1 MQTITLRLV
10 AILLTTIMGIC
21 MASAQ
26 TKTVKH
32 TVEKGETLAS
42 IAKRYGT
49 TNEKIIELNPDASQF
64 IYVGMELIIPVT
76 LATGSTESMVNQS
89 KNDNIEQYQPSNGRL
104 TKNTSEKYNSDDSFE
119 PERKNSAFEISY
131 CASTFKDIKQSGSY
145 GMSWTSLPWKIAP
158 HFYIGYHFSPF
169 NFNFGLVD
177 SSMTSDVIKLGPA
190 VGYYLTPKTFIAMPL
205 DILCDVY
212 FDSDNKTKTAWGTSI
227 APTIYVGSKGGIF
240 LGPQFTVGFSEG
252 SEVVCGFRAGVYF

>member
-1 MQTITLRLV
+1 MKTITQRFV
-10 AILLTTIMGIC
+10 AVLLATMIGIC

-32 TVEKGETLAS
+32 TVERGETLAS

-49 TNEKIIELNPDASQF
+49 TDDKIIEFNPDASQF
-64 IYVGMELIIPVT
+64 IYVGMELTIPVT
-76 LATGSTESMVNQS
+76 LATDSTESNVNQYT
-89 KNDNIEQYQPSNGRL
+89 NDHIEPYQSSNDHS
-104 TKNTSEKYNSDDSFE
+104 TKNTSETYNLDDSFE
-119 PERKNSAFEISY
+119 LERKNGAFEISY
-131 CASTFKDIKQSGSY
+131 CASTFKDVKQSGSY

-158 HFYIGYHFSPF
+158 RLYIGYHFSPF

-190 VGYYLTPKTFIAMPL
+190 VGYYLTPKTFVAMPL
-205 DILCDVY
+205 DIICDVY
-212 FDSDNKTKTAWGTSI
+212 FDSDNKTKTAWGMSL